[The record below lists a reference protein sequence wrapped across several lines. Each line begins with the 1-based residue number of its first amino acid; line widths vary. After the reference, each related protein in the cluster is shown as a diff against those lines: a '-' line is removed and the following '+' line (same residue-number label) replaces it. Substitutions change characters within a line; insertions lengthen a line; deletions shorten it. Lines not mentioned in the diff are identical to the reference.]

1 MRVSNRTIYQSIND
15 RLSAIADQL
24 RTINEQIAS
33 GKKINRLSDDPIGL
47 THALRLKK
55 VLSQMSQYGKNVE
68 HGQSWLNLTE
78 SSLQTVNGLVIRA
91 KEIANQM
98 ATGTYSGAQ
107 RSSAAWEIQNLMEQL
122 VQIGNTK
129 LTGRYIF
136 SGYQETQAPFDRD
149 LSIHQTVADTGNTYA
164 GTATSSGTYTGLFSK
179 NYIVEITTGGDL
191 GTAEYQVS
199 EDGGLTWG
207 SNLFATD
214 ADAGDPNPVYSDNS
228 LEVPYDQG
236 TRISFTADTFAVG
249 DRFTIEV
256 SRYNGDRNDMEIA
269 IGNSSQIKVN
279 LAGNVVL
286 GEAGDKENNILDILA
301 GLNHSLQNNDITG
314 VQSALEEL
322 NQYQPLVM
330 GNLADVGSRL
340 NRLEMS
346 KNLLSELE
354 LSNTTRLSEV
364 EDVDVVRAITD
375 LKAREQIYQAALFSA
390 TQIMQ
395 LSLVDFLR

>member
-24 RTINEQIAS
+24 RTVNEQIAS

-55 VLSQMSQYGKNVE
+55 VLSQMGQYGKNVE

-78 SSLQTVNGLVIRA
+78 SSLQNVNTLVIRA

-136 SGYQETQAPFDRD
+136 SGYKEDTAAFTDD
-149 LSIHQTVADTGNTYA
+149 LYIHNAIANSGNNPAYTGS
-164 GTATSSGTYTGLFSK
+164 ATSSGAYTGLYSK
-179 NYIVEITTGGDL
+179 QYVVRITTGGAV
-191 GTAEYQVS
+191 GTATYAVS

-207 SNLFATD
+207 RDVLTSFAP
-214 ADAGDPNPVYSDNS
+214 AGTPVYNDNNS
-228 LEVPYDQG
+228 TDQG
-236 TRISFTADTFAVG
+236 ARITFTDFGTLTAD
-249 DRFTIEV
+249 DQFTIEV

-301 GLNHSLQNNDITG
+301 GLNHSLQNNDIPG

-354 LSNTTRLSEV
+354 LSNTTRLSEI

-375 LKAREQIYQAALFSA
+375 LKAREQIYQAALYSA

>member
-1 MRVSNRTIYQSIND
+1 
-15 RLSAIADQL
+15 
-24 RTINEQIAS
+24 
-33 GKKINRLSDDPIGL
+33 
-47 THALRLKK
+47 
-55 VLSQMSQYGKNVE
+55 
-68 HGQSWLNLTE
+68 
-78 SSLQTVNGLVIRA
+78 
-91 KEIANQM
+91 
-98 ATGTYSGAQ
+98 
-107 RSSAAWEIQNLMEQL
+107 MEQL

-149 LSIHQTVADTGNTYA
+149 LSIHQAVADTGNTYA

-179 NYIVEITTGGDL
+179 NYIVEITTGGVL

-207 SNLFATD
+207 SNLFTTD

-269 IGNSSQIKVN
+269 IGTSAQMKVN
-279 LAGNVVL
+279 LTGNVAL

-375 LKAREQIYQAALFSA
+375 LNAKQQIYEAALFSA

>member
-24 RTINEQIAS
+24 RTVNEQIAS

-55 VLSQMSQYGKNVE
+55 VLSQMGQYGKNVE

-78 SSLQTVNGLVIRA
+78 SSLQNVNTLVIRA

-136 SGYQETQAPFDRD
+136 SGYKEDTAAFTDD
-149 LSIHQTVADTGNTYA
+149 LYIHNAIANSGNNPAYTGS
-164 GTATSSGTYTGLFSK
+164 ATSSGAYTGLNSK
-179 NYIVEITTGGDL
+179 QYVVRITTGGAV
-191 GTAEYQVS
+191 GTATYAVS

-207 SNLFATD
+207 SDVLTSFAP
-214 ADAGDPNPVYSDNS
+214 AGTPVYNDNNS
-228 LEVPYDQG
+228 TDQG
-236 TRISFTADTFAVG
+236 ARITFTDFGTLTAD
-249 DRFTIEV
+249 DQFTIEV

-301 GLNHSLQNNDITG
+301 GLNHSLQNNDIPG
-314 VQSALEEL
+314 VSSALEEL

-395 LSLVDFLR
+395 LSLVDFLK

>member
-24 RTINEQIAS
+24 RTVNEQIAS

-55 VLSQMSQYGKNVE
+55 VLSQMGQYGKNVE

-78 SSLQTVNGLVIRA
+78 SSLQNVNTLVIRA

-136 SGYQETQAPFDRD
+136 SGYKEDTAAFTDD
-149 LSIHQTVADTGNTYA
+149 LYIHNAIANSGNNPAYTGS
-164 GTATSSGTYTGLFSK
+164 ATSSGAYTGLYSK
-179 NYIVEITTGGDL
+179 QYVVRITTGGAV
-191 GTAEYQVS
+191 GTATYAVS

-207 SNLFATD
+207 SDVLTSFAP
-214 ADAGDPNPVYSDNS
+214 AGTPVYNDNNS
-228 LEVPYDQG
+228 TDQG
-236 TRISFTADTFAVG
+236 ARITFTDFGTLTAD
-249 DRFTIEV
+249 DQFTIEV

-301 GLNHSLQNNDITG
+301 GLNHSLQNNDIPG
-314 VQSALEEL
+314 VSSALEEL

-354 LSNTTRLSEV
+354 LSNTTRLSEI

-375 LKAREQIYQAALFSA
+375 LKAREQIYQAALYSA

-395 LSLVDFLR
+395 LSLVDFLK